1 MEEKEE
7 EGGRLGRA
15 AGAETGAR
23 THDGELITHIISPQ
37 IDAAS
42 CHNWRFSRCLGTE
55 ISLLLC
61 VCVCQRRGGGREIT
75 VYLKWLLLDSILAL
89 QALYL
94 SIIFSSLADKNI
106 KLPIRRG
113 PGC

>member
-37 IDAAS
+37 ITSHIFDGGEAE
-42 CHNWRFSRCLGTE
+42 HFIILILFWRRLGGVKE
-55 ISLLLC
+55 S
-61 VCVCQRRGGGREIT
+61 
-75 VYLKWLLLDSILAL
+75 
-89 QALYL
+89 
-94 SIIFSSLADKNI
+94 
-106 KLPIRRG
+106 
-113 PGC
+113 